1 MSDTEFDALQA
12 LAADNARLCT
22 IALEADKLVAVL
34 EAFLE
39 GICDGSGR
47 VHRSKVDGLIR
58 AYEAYHV
65 VKQGH

>member
-1 MSDTEFDALQA
+1 MNGDDFNALQA

-22 IALEADKLVAVL
+22 IVLAADKLCAAV

-39 GICDGSGR
+39 ACEGTDKVR
-47 VHRSKVDGLIR
+47 RSKVNGLIT

-65 VKQGH
+65 VRQGQ